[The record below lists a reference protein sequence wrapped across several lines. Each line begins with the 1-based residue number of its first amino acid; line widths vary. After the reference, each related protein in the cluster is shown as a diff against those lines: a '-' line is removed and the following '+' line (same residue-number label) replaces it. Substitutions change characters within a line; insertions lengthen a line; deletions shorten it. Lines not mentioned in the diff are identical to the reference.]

1 MIHDKYN
8 TMRRRADGGRLDFL
22 FSFVMKIISFVRSFA
37 GVLKR
42 WVCVVFPLIRI
53 LVRALLA
60 LFSYCFLLVV
70 VCHYL
75 LSGICCLAC
84 MFTFLW
90 SLSFRRFLSFSFFL
104 PSSIFSLIFGGGSV
118 FSVLPFPLLAC
129 SCSLV
134 SGFHFLAHFPFS
146 IHARKDARPM
156 EKNGRSLSNE
166 RGKKRIK

>member
-1 MIHDKYN
+1 MVSFFSSFP
-8 TMRRRADGGRLDFL
+8 FL
-22 FSFVMKIISFVRSFA
+22 
-37 GVLKR
+37 
-42 WVCVVFPLIRI
+42 
-53 LVRALLA
+53 
-60 LFSYCFLLVV
+60 
-70 VCHYL
+70 
-75 LSGICCLAC
+75 
-84 MFTFLW
+84 
-90 SLSFRRFLSFSFFL
+90 FFL
-104 PSSIFSLIFGGGSV
+104 PAFVHFLLIFGGGSV